1 MEIAAN
7 VLAVLLGLIYLFHG
21 VMILRR
27 HEMQVQNAATIGWPW
42 ERYRLVAIPEIAA
55 AIGLFAGFW
64 FRGLAAAAAFGLT
77 LLMIGAAILR
87 ARANDEPRN
96 VVADLVLALF
106 AAVTG
111 VIQLVAI

>member
-27 HEMQVQNAATIGWPW
+27 HEMQIQNAETIGWPW

-55 AIGLFAGFW
+55 AIGSLRLLLASVACRCSS
-64 FRGLAAAAAFGLT
+64 FRP
-77 LLMIGAAILR
+77 GAADDR
-87 ARANDEPRN
+87 RCDAQSPSER
-96 VVADLVLALF
+96 
-106 AAVTG
+106 
-111 VIQLVAI
+111 

>member
-7 VLAVLLGLIYLFHG
+7 VLAVLLGLICLCHG

-55 AIGLFAGFW
+55 AVGLFAGFW

-87 ARANDEPRN
+87 GRANDERRN